1 MSATEKIP
9 LPKTNKSIVVIVSL
23 AVVAVVSGLMTPLY
37 LQNRINTLYD
47 KFHKLTEEVVFLEGD
62 VLRMELKINQLST
75 LESLRGYAEQTGL
88 GLNAVPV
95 KIMGE
100 GGTYER

>member
-9 LPKTNKSIVVIVSL
+9 LPRTNKSIVVIVLL
-23 AVVAVVSGLMTPLY
+23 AIVAVVSGLMTPLY
-37 LQNRINTLYD
+37 LQNRINILYA
-47 KFHKLTEEVVFLEGD
+47 KYHKLTEDVVFLEGD
-62 VLRMELKINQLST
+62 VLRLELKINQLST
-75 LESLRGYAEQTGL
+75 LEHLRGYAEQTGL

-95 KIMGE
+95 KIMGK